1 MENEGS
7 GLEIKNTRL
16 LGKYKNILLVCI
28 FLLIFKMLDLAIG
41 ETLNY
46 YKYFSTP
53 DMHSLTWNDFYS
65 HKDKSI
71 DVLFIG
77 SSHARFAFD
86 TRTFNKELG
95 VSTFNLSSS
104 GQTPVVGYYALK
116 EALRYQK
123 PKLVVYETYWRI
135 MGTDDNITPAY
146 FVYDYIKGYDN
157 KLGILT
163 SVCGEKNFSTFML
176 QALCKTYKNREAFVQ
191 TVKSILKGHIIKSP
205 RNSDAGVKYA
215 DFTYYSDGFF
225 GSDKVASNE
234 KMYKTNPF
242 SKAGPGFELDRE
254 QIEYLKKAIELCND
268 KGIKVL
274 MVTAPLP
281 VPSMSYIKDYGTY
294 HNSLMDIA
302 QNYGI
307 QYLDYNQDNIKN
319 HMFKN
324 EYFYDSNHLNMRGT
338 QMLDELLIPVIGD
351 YLK

>member
-1 MENEGS
+1 MENKGS
-7 GLEIKNTRL
+7 SLEVKNARL
-16 LGKYKNILLVCI
+16 SGRHKNILLVCL
-28 FLLIFKMLDLAIG
+28 FLLIFKMLDFSIG
-41 ETLNY
+41 EVLYY
-46 YKYFSTP
+46 YKYIDKP
-53 DMHSLTWNDFYS
+53 DMHSLAWDDFYS
-65 HKDKSI
+65 HKNKSI

-95 VSTFNLSSS
+95 ISTFNLSSS

-157 KLGILT
+157 KLGILKN
-163 SVCGEKNFSTFML
+163 VCDEKKFSTFML
-176 QALCKTYKNREAFVQ
+176 QALCKTYKYREAFVP
-191 TVKSILKGHIIKSP
+191 TVKSILKGRLIKSP
-205 RNSDAGVKYA
+205 RDTVAGVKYT

-234 KMYKTNPF
+234 KMYRTNPF
-242 SKAGPGFELDRE
+242 SKAGPDFELDEE
-254 QIEYLKKAIELCND
+254 QLKYLKKAIELCND

-281 VPSMSYIKDYGTY
+281 VPSMSYIKDYELY
-294 HNSLMDIA
+294 HNNLMDIA
-302 QNYGI
+302 ESYEI
-307 QYLDYNQDNIKN
+307 QYLDYNQQNIKDNI
-319 HMFKN
+319 FKN
-324 EYFYDSNHLNMRGT
+324 EYFYDSNHLNIKGSK
-338 QMLDELLIPVIGD
+338 MLDEMLTPVIRD